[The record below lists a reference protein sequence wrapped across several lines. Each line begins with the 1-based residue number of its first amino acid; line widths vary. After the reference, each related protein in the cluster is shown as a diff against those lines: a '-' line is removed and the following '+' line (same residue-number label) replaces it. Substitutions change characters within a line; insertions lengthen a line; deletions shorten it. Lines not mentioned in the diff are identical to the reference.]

1 MGRLTGKLTIP
12 KVQSIKKRGLYNDS
26 PTLYL
31 RVGPTGA
38 KSWIQRIQIRG
49 RRVDIGLGPVWAVS
63 ADEARA
69 TALENRKT
77 AWLGGDPTDG
87 SSTGGSPTGGNSSRS
102 KRRAKVPTFRE
113 AAERVHRENLPTWK
127 NAKHAANWLASLER
141 YTFPII
147 GKMPVDK
154 ITGQH
159 VLKSLKP
166 IWSTRP
172 ERARRVR
179 QRIRTVL
186 GWCLAHGD
194 VTGNA
199 AGDGIDGALPKQR
212 NGKTHLRALPYQE
225 VASALA
231 TVEASGASMA
241 SKLCLRLLVLAG
253 ARSGEARGARWSE
266 IDWDSRMWSIPSE
279 RMKAEQPHQV
289 PLSDAAVQVLVKA
302 RALDDGSGLVFPSP
316 LKRGRPLSDMSLTK
330 LLRSTGLA
338 EQATIH
344 GMRSSFRDWCAESD
358 IPRDLAEAAL
368 AHVVGGVEGAYFR
381 TKQVERR
388 RPVMQ
393 QWADYLAGS
402 AA

>member
-1 MGRLTGKLTIP
+1 MGRLTGKITIP

-69 TALENRKT
+69 KAMDNRKA
-77 AWLGGDPTDG
+77 AWLGNA
-87 SSTGGSPTGGNSSRS
+87 PTGGRPTGG
-102 KRRAKVPTFRE
+102 KRKATVPTFRE

-141 YTFPII
+141 YTYPVL
-147 GKMPVDK
+147 GKMPVDE
-154 ITGQH
+154 INGQH

-186 GWCLAHGD
+186 GWCLAHEY

-212 NGKTHLRALPYQE
+212 NGKTHFRALPFSQ

-266 IDWDSRMWSIPSE
+266 IDWDSGMWSIPSE

-316 LKRGRPLSDMSLTK
+316 LKPGRPLSDMSLTK
-330 LLRSTGLA
+330 LLRGCGLA
-338 EQATIH
+338 ERATIH
-344 GMRSSFRDWCAESD
+344 GMRSSFRDWAAESS

-368 AHVVGGVEGAYFR
+368 AHTVGGVEGAYFR

-388 RPVMQ
+388 RPVMER
-393 QWADYLAGS
+393 WAAFLAS
-402 AA
+402 

>member
-1 MGRLTGKLTIP
+1 MGRLTGKITIP

-49 RRVDIGLGPVWAVS
+49 RRVDIGLGPVWAV
-63 ADEARA
+63 APDEARA
-69 TALENRKT
+69 KALDNRKT
-77 AWLGGDPTDG
+77 AWLGGDPTA
-87 SSTGGSPTGGNSSRS
+87 TGPTGAPTGGRPKST
-102 KRRAKVPTFRE
+102 APTFRE
-113 AAERVHRENLPTWK
+113 CAERAHRENLPHWK

-141 YTFPII
+141 YAFPVI
-147 GKMPVDK
+147 GNMRVDQ
-154 ITGQH
+154 IAGAD
-159 VLKSLKP
+159 VLKVLRP

-179 QRIRTVL
+179 QRIRTVM
-186 GWCLAHGD
+186 GWALAHGY
-194 VTGNA
+194 VATNA

-212 NGKTHLRALPYQE
+212 NGKTHFRALPYQE

-266 IDWDSRMWSIPSE
+266 VDWDSRTWTVPAS
-279 RMKAEQPHQV
+279 RMKAEQLHVV
-289 PLSDAAVQVLVKA
+289 PLSDEAVQVLVKA

-316 LKRGRPLSDMSLTK
+316 LKPGRPLSDMSLTK

-338 EQATIH
+338 ERATIH

-358 IPRDLAEAAL
+358 IPRELAELSL
-368 AHVVGGVEGAYFR
+368 AHRVGSAVEQAYAR
-381 TKQVERR
+381 SDLLAKR
-388 RPVMQ
+388 RPVMER
-393 QWADYLAGS
+393 WSAFVIGS